1 MKTTH
6 NKAIAHNG
14 LWEQL
19 FEVEYQRSTLSQTAF
34 DIRKAIELP
43 VEEEINLGYDIVLG
57 NTLVPIGM
65 ILEVFRMMDDYTC
78 EERTILDNLEPE
90 VVRTRKSLRLE
101 MVYWIGNLLE
111 RTQPGEMPEILKNRG
126 MRKSTPEEKLKQYS
140 KK

>member
-6 NKAIAHNG
+6 NKEIAHNG

-34 DIRKAIELP
+34 DIRKALELP

-101 MVYWIGNLLE
+101 MVDWIGNLLE
-111 RTQPGEMPEILKNRG
+111 RTQPGKMPEILKNRV